1 MGRALD
7 AQLIGAVQRV
17 EHHEIAAYGTVRTFA
32 KDLGE
37 TAGPL
42 KKRMIRY
49 LPAHAPPFER

>member
-7 AQLIGAVQRV
+7 AQLIGAAQRL
-17 EHHEIAAYGTVRTFA
+17 EHYEIAVYGTVRTFA

-37 TAGPL
+37 SASSL